1 MGDLDGSI
9 PWDENGIQPG
19 GLALDTVEE
28 RRSGELEC
36 VPFNLIDEHRMTVKI
51 TAWAQFREKRLFANE

>member
-1 MGDLDGSI
+1 VGDLDGSI

-51 TAWAQFREKRLFANE
+51 TA